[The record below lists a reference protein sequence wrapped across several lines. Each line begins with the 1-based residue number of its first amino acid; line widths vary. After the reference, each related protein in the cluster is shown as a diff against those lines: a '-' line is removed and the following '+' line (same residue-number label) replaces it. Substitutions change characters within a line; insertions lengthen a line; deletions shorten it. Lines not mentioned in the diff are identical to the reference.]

1 MSQNNQNRF
10 AAMSPSA
17 GAGQNQKRK
26 NSGNKNKVD
35 EEGNEP
41 LLDNSAPEES
51 KLIHDNADRAF
62 QA

>member
-35 EEGNEP
+35 DEGQEP
-41 LLDNSAPEES
+41 LLNSKS
-51 KLIHDNADRAF
+51 KISLT
-62 QA
+62 